1 MSQPAADAARPSL
14 LTVNDIEVIYDG
26 AILAVAGVSLEVPKG
41 GIVALLGANGAGKST
56 TLKAISGLVRAER
69 AEVSRGTIEYAG
81 ADLAGVE
88 PGQRVRDGMVHV
100 LEGRHVFGQ
109 LSVEDNLR
117 SGGFVRRP
125 SRKDLERDLE
135 RIYAWFPRLKTKR
148 HTRAGLTSGGE
159 QQMVAIGRALMTR
172 PTLVLLDEP
181 SMGLAPMIVQ
191 EIFEIIAQLN
201 REQQVSFLIAE
212 QNINVALNYA
222 SQGYVLDTGRVALS
236 GSAAELLA
244 RGDLHD
250 IYLGKQ

>member
-1 MSQPAADAARPSL
+1 MHLVEARDLSYVYPGGVKGLDA
-14 LTVNDIEVIYDG
+14 VNFIAERNSRIAVI
-26 AILAVAGVSLEVPKG
+26 
-41 GIVALLGANGAGKST
+41 GANGAGKST

-69 AEVSRGTIEYAG
+69 AEVSRGVIEYAG
-81 ADLAGVE
+81 VDLAGVD
-88 PGQRVRDGMVHV
+88 PSQRVRQGMVHV

-109 LSVEDNLR
+109 LTVEDNLR
-117 SGGFVRRP
+117 SGGFVRRL
-125 SRKDLERDLE
+125 SRKAMEADLE

-212 QNINVALNYA
+212 QNINVALTYA